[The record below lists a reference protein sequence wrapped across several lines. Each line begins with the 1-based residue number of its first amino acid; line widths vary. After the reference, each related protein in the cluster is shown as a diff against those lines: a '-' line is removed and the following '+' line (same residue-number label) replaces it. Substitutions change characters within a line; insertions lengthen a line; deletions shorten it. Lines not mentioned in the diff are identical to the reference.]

1 MAGFWAG
8 FGTELATN
16 IKERDTFVREET
28 ARRQDYLMRTGL
40 PARMK
45 IQQQMESDLSLI
57 KDAQA
62 LGFSERTATA
72 LYNAGQLDSAMGVLT
87 SGNAPADYVNT
98 VVTFAQDNAGELSAE
113 EAVKRAYAA
122 GLGGNINAN
131 EPEGQRQ
138 GFFEAMFSL
147 NPQKAVEQ
155 SMAGFDIGG
164 IGQAELTAAIGFA
177 GPSRTAVAG
186 ARYNPTAGYSM
197 DQSEERRARTMI
209 GNVIASY
216 IPEGLFTQTNSMG
229 YTVTLFDADNAAQ
242 LQSLESRAVA
252 AYDRLRRVGVD
263 GTGVGM
269 SHGEA
274 NAVIN
279 EVLSQNRIEDGT
291 NLDLAAAGSAFDV
304 IGIRSAEGGTEA
316 GVPDGAAST
325 DIATSASV
333 PEVQT
338 GPLPSVEEV
347 AQTAILESELN
358 ASVGNA
364 YSIGSSLREARLA
377 GNELEDAI
385 NQTVEREREKRK
397 DSLSEDELEL
407 HLEQYEAALRGKR
420 PTQLE
425 EAPTQAPPEPGSNT
439 AGFDTSV
446 LDDLR

>member
-45 IQQQMESDLSLI
+45 IQQQMESDLSTI

-122 GLGGNINAN
+122 GLGSNINAN

-164 IGQAELTAAIGFA
+164 LGQAELTAAIGFA
-177 GPSRTAVAG
+177 GPSRTVVPG
-186 ARYNPTAGYSM
+186 SRYNPTSGYSM
-197 DQSEERRARTMI
+197 DQSEERRARTMA
-209 GNVIASY
+209 GNVISSY
-216 IPEGLFTQTNSMG
+216 IPSSLFTKDNSLG
-229 YTVTLFDADNAAQ
+229 FTVTTFTGDNAAQ
-242 LQSLESRAVA
+242 LQSLEDRAVA
-252 AYDRLRRVGVD
+252 AYDRLRRFGVD
-263 GTGVGM
+263 GNGVGL

-291 NLDLAAAGSAFDV
+291 NLDLAAAGSSFDI
-304 IGIRSAEGGTEA
+304 IGMQSADT
-316 GVPDGAAST
+316 VPDGVDPDAT
-325 DIATSASV
+325 ATSV
-333 PEVQT
+333 TMPEVKT
-338 GPLPSVEEV
+338 IPLPSVEEV
-347 AQTAILESELN
+347 AQAAILESELSN
-358 ASVGNA
+358 SVGTA
-364 YSIGSSLREARLA
+364 YSIGSSLREAKLS
-377 GNELEDAI
+377 GNELEDTI

-425 EAPTQAPPEPGSNT
+425 EASTQEPQESQEPGSNT
-439 AGFDTSV
+439 AGFDTTA
-446 LDDLR
+446 LDAIK

>member
-28 ARRQDYLMRTGL
+28 DRRQDYLMRTGL

-45 IQQQMESDLSLI
+45 IQQQMESDLSVI

-197 DQSEERRARTMI
+197 DQSEERRARTMV

-216 IPEGLFTQTNSMG
+216 IPEGLFTQNNSMG
-229 YTVTLFDADNAAQ
+229 YTVTLFDSDNAGQ
-242 LQSLESRAVA
+242 LQTLESRAVA

-263 GTGVGM
+263 GKGVGL

-279 EVLSQNRIEDGT
+279 EVLSQNQIEDGT

-316 GVPDGAAST
+316 EVPDGAAST
-325 DIATSASV
+325 DIAASASV

-347 AQTAILESELN
+347 AQAAEDAILESELS
-358 ASVGNA
+358 ASLEEA
-364 YSIGSSLREARLA
+364 YKIGSDFKASRRRNIDPVVREA
-377 GNELEDAI
+377 
-385 NQTVEREREKRK
+385 VEKEREKRK
-397 DSLSEDELEL
+397 DSLNEEELEL
-407 HLEQYEAALRGKR
+407 HLEKYESAIRGNR
-420 PTQLE
+420 PVEKEEDSTQK
-425 EAPTQAPPEPGSNT
+425 PDSNT

-446 LDDLR
+446 LDAIR